1 MMHIKFKYQYDHYN
15 KENVLTANIYYGSH
29 ELFLWD
35 TTSEEAYTRA
45 MQLAGID
52 VCVDWNWDD
61 DDDDDG
67 DDDENGYDGKPL
79 ID

>member
-1 MMHIKFKYQYDHYN
+1 MMYIKFKYQYDHYN
-15 KENVLTANIYYGSH
+15 KETVLTANIYYGCN

-35 TTSEEAYTRA
+35 TTTEEAFTRA
-45 MQLAGID
+45 MQLADID

-61 DDDDDG
+61 EG
-67 DDDENGYDGKPL
+67 DDENGCNEQPL